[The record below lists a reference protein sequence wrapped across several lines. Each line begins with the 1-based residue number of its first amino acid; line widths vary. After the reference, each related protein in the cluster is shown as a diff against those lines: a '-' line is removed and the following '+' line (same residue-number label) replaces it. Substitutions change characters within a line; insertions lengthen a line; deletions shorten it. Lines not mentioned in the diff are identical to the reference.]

1 MFVTATNPTPSPLS
15 PPPVTAAPTPPS
27 TSSSQPPLPPHHFIT
42 SSPPSP
48 PPQPRH
54 HRFCQSFYNINTE
67 RLARLHINEIIAR
80 HDVPVSIISD
90 HNSHFTSRFWQSL
103 QKGIS
108 DRQMDLSTHSS
119 DTRWLDVSVPFKT
132 LEICLELA
140 HKKYRTLI
148 AWAEVGESKLIG
160 LENDPGVPPK
170 DCVVRFGK
178 RSKLSPRYVGPFEIV
193 ERVGP
198 VAYRLRLPQELVG
211 IHDTF
216 HVSNLKKCLVDVNLH
231 VPLEEIKI
239 DKGLRFVEEPI
250 EVIDR
255 EVKKLKQSKIP
266 IVKIC

>member
-1 MFVTATNPTPSPLS
+1 LEGTPARGTYSLLS
-15 PPPVTAAPTPPS
+15 GVLGGDTCEGYI
-27 TSSSQPPLPPHHFIT
+27 FIT
-42 SSPPSP
+42 ARVFLEGTPVMGTY
-48 PPQPRH
+48 
-54 HRFCQSFYNINTE
+54 SFHYCPGVLGGDTYDGNDYKTE

-178 RSKLSPRYVGPFEIV
+178 RSKLSPGYVGPLEIV